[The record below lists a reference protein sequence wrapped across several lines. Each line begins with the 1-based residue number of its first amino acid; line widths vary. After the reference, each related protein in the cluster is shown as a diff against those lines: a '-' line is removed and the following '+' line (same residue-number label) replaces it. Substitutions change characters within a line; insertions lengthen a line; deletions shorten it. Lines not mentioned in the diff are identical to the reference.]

1 MYFTAGT
8 TKNTRSAMFSD
19 MAFSACPAT
28 AKHAK
33 MHNCVKDTA
42 LAVSFFAFIFLVSIF
57 AGIIGMLSVVSVVL
71 VLLVLFVNVRIIVPR
86 QGKAHMKLICW
97 HVN

>member
-42 LAVSFFAFIFLVSIF
+42 RAVSFFAFIFLVSVF
-57 AGIIGMLSVVSVVL
+57 AGIIGMLSLVSVVL

>member
-1 MYFTAGT
+1 MYFKAGT

-42 LAVSFFAFIFLVSIF
+42 LAVSFFAFIFLVSVF

>member
-42 LAVSFFAFIFLVSIF
+42 LAVSFFAFIFLVSVF

-71 VLLVLFVNVRIIVPR
+71 VLLVLLVNVRIIVPR

>member
-19 MAFSACPAT
+19 MAVSACPAT

-42 LAVSFFAFIFLVSIF
+42 LAVSFFAFIFLVSVF

>member
-28 AKHAK
+28 AQHAK

-42 LAVSFFAFIFLVSIF
+42 LAVSFFAFIFLVSVF

>member
-42 LAVSFFAFIFLVSIF
+42 LAVSFFAFIFLVSVF

-71 VLLVLFVNVRIIVPR
+71 VLLVLFVNVRITVPR